1 MLSNVFQIISSRTS
15 SYFLRDSFSHEEE
28 ALISKSC
35 TFERAAPTAADPKE
49 TLSSKRVVGSSE
61 NRAVVGA
68 VSSFGL
74 RKCRW
79 GALGIPQSG
88 LEPLVPHPWPETS
101 AICRIPCI
109 PAVQGH
115 GPRPPWEPKT
125 IAPPLL
131 FPKLPSSLFRPSRR
145 TPDLGVGGFSRAAP
159 TCADPRGTIAKKVES
174 LRTTLLRF
182 RAARP
187 PKSSLSALGRE
198 RGRTSLSSHEKL
210 HPKAVTG
217 VLTRDS
223 ECSLTS
229 QRRLEGSTR
238 DT

>member
-49 TLSSKRVVGSSE
+49 TLSPKRVVGNSE

-79 GALGIPQSG
+79 GALGTPKSG
-88 LEPLVPHPWPETS
+88 PGSPVPHPWPERS

-109 PAVQGH
+109 SAVQGH
-115 GPRPPWEPKT
+115 GPPPHGSPSPP
-125 IAPPLL
+125 PPLYCFL
-131 FPKLPSSLFRPSRR
+131 SFLPPCFDQLAARRTWGSADSRR
-145 TPDLGVGGFSRAAP
+145 LRPLPPTPRD
-159 TCADPRGTIAKKVES
+159 K
-174 LRTTLLRF
+174 
-182 RAARP
+182 
-187 PKSSLSALGRE
+187 LS
-198 RGRTSLSSHEKL
+198 
-210 HPKAVTG
+210 P
-217 VLTRDS
+217 
-223 ECSLTS
+223 
-229 QRRLEGSTR
+229 
-238 DT
+238 

>member
-1 MLSNVFQIISSRTS
+1 MVKLKITR
-15 SYFLRDSFSHEEE
+15 FLG
-28 ALISKSC
+28 
-35 TFERAAPTAADPKE
+35 PTAVPPPPVPELLNRVPPKE
-49 TLSSKRVVGSSE
+49 GTTYYYSSQRPT
-61 NRAVVGA
+61 R
-68 VSSFGL
+68 
-74 RKCRW
+74 R
-79 GALGIPQSG
+79 
-88 LEPLVPHPWPETS
+88 
-101 AICRIPCI
+101 
-109 PAVQGH
+109 
-115 GPRPPWEPKT
+115 GP
-125 IAPPLL
+125 
-131 FPKLPSSLFRPSRR
+131 S
-145 TPDLGVGGFSRAAP
+145 GVGGFSRAAP

-198 RGRTSLSSHEKL
+198 RGRTSLTGHEKL